1 MDIKEPTVFVVDD
14 DIAVLGS
21 LKALIESVGI
31 DVETFST
38 ADDFLNTYK
47 SSRCGC
53 LVLDIRMPGMS
64 GLELQKVLKDRDI
77 FMPVIIISGH
87 ADIEMAVRAMKR
99 DAFDF
104 IEKPFSDQ
112 VLLDRI
118 QQAIAKDTNDR
129 RQQTEIDDLRKRF
142 SLLTGRE
149 WKIMEMVTLGKTSK
163 EIGPELGIS
172 HKTVEVHRTNIME
185 KLGVKSAIQL
195 TRLAWEAKLL
205 K

>member
-1 MDIKEPTVFVVDD
+1 MSVCEPTAFVVDD
-14 DIAVLGS
+14 DIAVLDS

-31 DVETFST
+31 DVATFST
-38 ADDFLNTYK
+38 ANDFLDTYQP
-47 SSRCGC
+47 SMCGC

-77 FMPVIIISGH
+77 FIPVIIISGH

-99 DAFDF
+99 EAFDF

-129 RQQTEIDDLRKRF
+129 RQQAEIEDLRKKF
-142 SLLTGRE
+142 SLLTDRE
-149 WKIMEMVTLGKTSK
+149 WKIMEQVTLGKTSK